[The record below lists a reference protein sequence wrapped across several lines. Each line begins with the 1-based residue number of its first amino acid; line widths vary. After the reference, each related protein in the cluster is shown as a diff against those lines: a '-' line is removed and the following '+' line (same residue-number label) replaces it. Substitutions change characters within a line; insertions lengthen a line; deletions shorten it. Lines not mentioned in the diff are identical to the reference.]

1 MADYNAI
8 VVGSTGSVGRELIK
22 LLASSTRCK
31 KVVAIAR
38 RPIDPSTYATAFPGL
53 PETHAAKVLVHVVD
67 FDQLKIEDFAAHEA
81 DACFCC
87 LGTTRADAGSAD
99 AFIKVDL
106 HYVTK
111 AAELSKEAGIPY
123 FGLLTA
129 SYNAFM
135 QNSNKSS
142 WFLYPR
148 TKGLAQEAVAK
159 LGFIRTGFFQPGL
172 LRRGNLARTV
182 ERVAS
187 YVLPSVRT

>member
-99 AFIKVDL
+99 AFIKAVDL

-129 SYNAFM
+129 SVRP
-135 QNSNKSS
+135 
-142 WFLYPR
+142 YPQSHM
-148 TKGLAQEAVAK
+148 THQV
-159 LGFIRTGFFQPGL
+159 
-172 LRRGNLARTV
+172 
-182 ERVAS
+182 
-187 YVLPSVRT
+187 